1 LVTGNSVN
9 SLFLFPMNQLAIFL
23 LCLLFLSP
31 SFGFSQGD
39 AIQSEREWLIDYHF
53 SEDTKIAGQL
63 AEIQQ
68 AILEGNYPKAKKLLQ
83 TVLDNSNSKQV
94 RAAAQTYAATV
105 AYNESNYLESI
116 ALTESAAFQL
126 KSDKNNR
133 YYLRALNY
141 KAKALGALNDYQE
154 AILLVDSVTKIA
166 LKTGDQYNL
175 AAAYYYR
182 GSFLSDLGDYKKALT
197 YIQRSVAIRKE
208 INDQPGLAASYSFL
222 GLCYSHL
229 DEYLKGIEFIQ
240 KSITI
245 REKLEDKRGL
255 ANSYLTLYKVYFEL
269 GELDKALES
278 EFKSLAI
285 CEEIGDL
292 QCVSGRYTNLG
303 QLYQRKG
310 DLKEAMRYHQKA
322 LELSKRLLIKN
333 RIAQVH
339 ENIARVHAVSSKNE
353 LARLHLDSSENLRL
367 SFGDKEGLATIS
379 LLRAELALSEN
390 RYGEAKEFAEK
401 TLSIAGELRL
411 RYMLKEAH
419 HILSQVYQQENK
431 INDAF
436 YHFQQFV
443 HLKDSLFN
451 AEQSR
456 ALVKQEL
463 EFSFARKEAQQR
475 AEEEA
480 RELRRQ
486 EEKERLWKI
495 ILWVTVGLA
504 LLSVLLL
511 FSIWQYRQKNKSN
524 QRLTLAYAELN
535 QRNEEL
541 KEKNDI
547 IETQNHEINDSIV
560 YAQKIQHAVLPDV
573 DELIKPFSAGF
584 LLFEPKD
591 QISGDFYWISQ
602 LKSQIV
608 VVTAD
613 CTGHG
618 VPGGFMSMLGISFL
632 NELVNEQHVL
642 NPASILDKLR
652 EKVIAALRQKGT
664 HGEQKDGMDMTVCV
678 YDLKKKKM
686 RFSCANH
693 VLYLA
698 RQSADGHLELTEHK
712 GNRFPVGIFGDALQ
726 PFHEFE
732 LDIQAGDRIYSFTDG
747 YPDQFGGPKGKK
759 FKYQQLKSLL
769 SDIQH
774 MPMNEQEKM
783 LLKAFK
789 SWKAETEQTDDVC
802 VIGIEI

>member
-1 LVTGNSVN
+1 
-9 SLFLFPMNQLAIFL
+9 MNKLAVLL
-23 LCLLFLSP
+23 LCALYFFP
-31 SFGFSQGD
+31 IRGISQSS
-39 AIQSEREWLIDYHF
+39 AIQSERAWLIDFHF
-53 SEDTKIAGQL
+53 GNQPKVAQQL
-63 AEIQQ
+63 AQIQQ
-68 AILEGNYPKAKKLLQ
+68 AILEGNYPVAKKLVQ
-83 TVLDNSNSKQV
+83 KILDNSASNQI
-94 RAAAQTYAATV
+94 RAAVQTYAATI

-116 ALTESAAFQL
+116 ALTESAAWQL
-126 KSDKNNR
+126 KSDENHR
-133 YYLRALNY
+133 YFLKALNY
-141 KAKALGALNDYQE
+141 KAKALGALNEYQE

-197 YIQRSVAIRKE
+197 YIQRSATIRKE

-269 GELDKALES
+269 GELDKAMES

-310 DLKEAMRYHQKA
+310 NLSEAMRYHQKA
-322 LELSKRLLIKN
+322 LDLSKKLLIKN

-339 ENIARVHAVSSKNE
+339 ENIARVYVASSKNY
-353 LARLHLDSSENLRL
+353 LARLHLDSSEVLRL
-367 SFGDKEGLATIS
+367 SFGDREGIATIS
-379 LLRAELALSEN
+379 LLRAEMALAEN
-390 RYGEAKEFAEK
+390 RYSEAKEYAQHSL
-401 TLSIAGELRL
+401 TISSELRL
-411 RYMLKEAH
+411 RYLLKEAH
-419 HILSQVYQQENK
+419 HILSKVYQQENK

-486 EEKERLWKI
+486 EEKDRLRKI
-495 ILWVTVGLA
+495 IAWVSLGLI
-504 LLSVLLL
+504 LLTILLL
-511 FSIWQYRQKNKSN
+511 FSIWQYRQKNRTN
-524 QRLTLAYAELN
+524 RRLTQAYSELN

-541 KEKNDI
+541 NEKNEI

-560 YAQKIQHAVLPDV
+560 YAQKIQHAVLPDI
-573 DELIKPFSAGF
+573 DELLKPFRSGF
-584 LLFEPKD
+584 VLFEPKD
-591 QISGDFYWISQ
+591 QISGDFYWTSQ
-602 LKSQIV
+602 LNDKLI

-632 NELVNEQHVL
+632 NEIINEQHL
-642 NPASILDKLR
+642 LDPAHILEKMRD
-652 EKVIAALRQKGT
+652 KVISALRQRGQQ
-664 HGEQKDGMDMTVCV
+664 GEQKDGMDMTVCV
-678 YDLKKKKM
+678 FDLKNLTM
-686 RFSCANH
+686 RYACANH
-693 VLYLA
+693 VIYLV
-698 RQSADGHLELTEHK
+698 RMTNGELQLTEHK
-712 GNRFPVGIFGDALQ
+712 GNRFPVGIFGDDLRLFDCYELGIQ
-726 PFHEFE
+726 P
-732 LDIQAGDRIYSFTDG
+732 GDRIYTFTDG
-747 YPDQFGGPKGKK
+747 YIDQFGGPKGKK
-759 FKYQQLKSLL
+759 FKHQQYKSILL
-769 SDIQH
+769 SIQPH
-774 MPMNEQEKM
+774 RMTEQR
-783 LLKAFK
+783 LLLHEAFRNWQGK
-789 SWKAETEQTDDVC
+789 NEQTDDVC
-802 VIGIEI
+802 MIGIEI